1 MKAWQELLRAHDPGA
16 QRMDADAVARMRAV
30 VVQAARTAG
39 PAARTWP
46 MRFALAAFACVVLML
61 SIVGTQRPLDIAGD
75 RSLPVAGTERRQ
87 IQFATPGGTRIIW
100 EINPDFTLGDT
111 LP

>member
-1 MKAWQELLRAHDPGA
+1 MTHWQQILRENDPGA
-16 QRMDADAVARMRAV
+16 EGMDAEAAARMREQIMRARSAPSPAV
-30 VVQAARTAG
+30 
-39 PAARTWP
+39 WP
-46 MRFALAAFACVVLML
+46 MRFALAAFTCVVVMM
-61 SIVGTQRPLDIAGD
+61 SVFGTGRSTSVATEAATPVIGTQ
-75 RSLPVAGTERRQ
+75 RRQ

>member
-1 MKAWQELLRAHDPGA
+1 MKTWQELLREHDPGV
-16 QRMDADAVARMRAV
+16 QRMDADAAARMRDTIV
-30 VVQAARTAG
+30 RAAK
-39 PAARTWP
+39 AAPLSPRIWP
-46 MRFALAAFACVVLML
+46 MRFALAGFSCLVLML
-61 SIVGTQRPLDIAGD
+61 SMLGTQRPLEVPQD

>member
-1 MKAWQELLRAHDPGA
+1 MKTWQELLRAHDPGA

-30 VVQAARTAG
+30 VVQAAQTAG
-39 PAARTWP
+39 PSARTWP

-61 SIVGTQRPLDIAGD
+61 SVVGTQRTLDVGSD
-75 RSLPVAGTERRQ
+75 RALPVAGSERRQ

-100 EINPDFTLGDT
+100 EINPDFKLGDT